1 VSEQAEKTA
10 APAPAPPARVADVV
24 ALPAAPL
31 IGGFMGPAEVISLQR
46 TAGNR
51 AVTGLLQRTKKGA
64 GGNPEPIAGGDV
76 TVGGSMGVPQI
87 TGSTR
92 AALTNVGPDST
103 RIFGPTMKVSA
114 EVTLATGV
122 ELTSD
127 LTVGYIQ
134 NMTSGDRV
142 AVYTTDG
149 TPAGT
154 VVAET
159 HLSVAPN
166 TRDAAAHFKQDQN
179 KNLVSDP
186 NGNPVV
192 EADIGPPWFSSPQV
206 FQAGGPKTYTIEAT
220 DTPSFPVPL
229 NTTSP
234 SGKAGKLA
242 SIRGKDSFAIALAVK
257 DGANAPINLAA
268 STWAADWTMTIDP
281 SLHTGTGAAGKP
293 AQAIPADQVKPGTGL
308 SHDDKQAWSAPVSD
322 AEADAMSLGDLM
334 RSLPSAKQYDS
345 VAYFRIVEAMRRRN
359 NPQCFHATVF
369 VEEDDS
375 IWGDD
380 DIEVSMEG
388 VRGRK
393 AKVQKGG
400 TGKPVYYDWQ
410 LYDLFDPQDITAAS
424 SIKVQIARVGQP
436 VQERSWVFRW
446 GDTDNRTHKF
456 SGSSKYQLKMSF
468 H

>member
-1 VSEQAEKTA
+1 LSEQAEKTA
-10 APAPAPPARVADVV
+10 APAPAPPARVADVI
-24 ALPAAPL
+24 ALPSAPL

-64 GGNPEPIAGGDV
+64 SGSPEPITGSDV

-87 TGSTR
+87 TGNTR
-92 AALTNVGPDST
+92 AGLTNVGPDST

-114 EVTLATGV
+114 DVTLATGV

-149 TPAGT
+149 TATGT

-166 TRDAAAHFKQDQN
+166 TRDASAHFKQDQN

-229 NTTSP
+229 STTSP

-242 SIRGKDSFAIALAVK
+242 SVRGKDSFAIALAVK

-268 STWAADWTMTIDP
+268 STWVADWTMTIDP
-281 SLHTGTGAAGKP
+281 ALHTGTGAAGKP
-293 AQAIPADQVKPGTGL
+293 AQAIPSDQVKPGTGL

-345 VAYFRIVEAMRRRN
+345 VAYFRIVEAIRRRS
-359 NPQCFHATVF
+359 NPTCFHATVK
-369 VEEDDS
+369 VDEDDS
-375 IWGDD
+375 YTGKDTVV
-380 DIEVSMEG
+380 VSMEG
-388 VRGRK
+388 LRGRK
-393 AKVQKGG
+393 EKTQPGG
-400 TGKPVYYDWQ
+400 TGDQIYFDWQ
-410 LYDLFDPQDITAAS
+410 LYDLFDPQDITASS
-424 SIKVQIARVGQP
+424 SIKVTIARQGQP
-436 VQERSWVFRW
+436 QQERTWVFRW
-446 GDTDNRTHKF
+446 GDTDPKLHKF
-456 SGSSKYQLKMSF
+456 SGDSKYRLSMSF